1 MPFRPYALHK
11 LLFAGCTK
19 IQADAI
25 MPYTHQSFILM
36 RAGVLMR
43 TTLNI
48 DDEVFEQVRRYARA
62 RTIPAGEAVTRLL
75 KDALNRP
82 LGFRMEEGF
91 AVFDVPED
99 SPIVTQ
105 AHVQSLIDDL

>member
-1 MPFRPYALHK
+1 MPFCSSALHK
-11 LLFAGCTK
+11 EFLSHRTK
-19 IQADAI
+19 IQCDAI
-25 MPYTHQSFILM
+25 MNYAHQLLSVM
-36 RAGVLMR
+36 RYEVLMR

-91 AVFDVPED
+91 TVFDVPED